1 MSSGGH
7 SSFEPN
13 SSIETENARKRQVPP
28 LLLALAA
35 KTTAV
40 ILQEKDHETNALH
53 PSYMVKT
60 LGWKKSRPST
70 AYHIAVPSTTT
81 WASVKAYTN
90 VYICCAFACIHIYRY
105 IEGLKGTFV
114 VIHVVWG

>member
-81 WASVKAYTN
+81 TTCITLYYITYMTIHYTH
-90 VYICCAFACIHIYRY
+90 AH
-105 IEGLKGTFV
+105 T
-114 VIHVVWG
+114 